1 VLAVQ
6 AQGTTTNTRP
16 QPDTVLHADD
26 LLVVLD
32 GRDALSE
39 LDL

>member
-1 VLAVQ
+1 M
-6 AQGTTTNTRP
+6 
-16 QPDTVLHADD
+16 PDTVLHADD
-26 LLVVLD
+26 LLVVLG